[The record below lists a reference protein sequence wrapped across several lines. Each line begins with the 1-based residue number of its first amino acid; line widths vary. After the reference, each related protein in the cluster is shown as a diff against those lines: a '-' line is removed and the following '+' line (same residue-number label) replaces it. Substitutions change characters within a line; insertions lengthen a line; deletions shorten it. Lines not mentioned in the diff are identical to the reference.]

1 MHEVS
6 IVQSIMRTLE
16 REFGDEDIERIVQID
31 LEVGVFSNVEPILLQ
46 NAFEAVKTTT
56 GKMQHVRLHID
67 VKPIKVYCPD
77 CQRESLIED
86 YKFVCH
92 SCQKPCTN
100 IVQGTELLIKRVH
113 FED

>member
-1 MHEVS
+1 
-6 IVQSIMRTLE
+6 MRTLE
-16 REFGDEDIERIVQID
+16 REFGGEDIERIVQID